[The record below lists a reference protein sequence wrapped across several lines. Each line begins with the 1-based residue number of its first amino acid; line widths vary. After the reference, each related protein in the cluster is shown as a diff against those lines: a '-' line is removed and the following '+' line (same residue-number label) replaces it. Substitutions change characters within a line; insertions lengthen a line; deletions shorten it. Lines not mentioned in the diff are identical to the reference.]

1 MSDNRGVAATES
13 AAATGQGGIARTEPD
28 PNARKKVLWEK
39 VPTDALTRLS
49 NYIGILRTKPLSQVV
64 MSGTHGCL

>member
-1 MSDNRGVAATES
+1 MSDNRGRCSDRECGGYRTGRDSAYRAGPKRQKES
-13 AAATGQGGIARTEPD
+13 IVGES
-28 PNARKKVLWEK
+28 
-39 VPTDALTRLS
+39 TDALTRLS